1 MRWRVAVS
9 TFAAATLL
17 LCVPRTD
24 AAEWQFKPFVG
35 AEYGADTTYAIVPA
49 SSLHPHF
56 TFGGNGTWLGEIFG
70 LEGDF
75 GHTHAV
81 FNSPDA
87 PFVADSGVTTLTG
100 NVVVA
105 MPRRLAEYTLRPYI
119 VGGAG
124 MMHIRLDDTPGIIQ
138 LRRNLQA
145 MDLGGGVTGF
155 LTRRVGVSWDVRYF
169 RSIDRTVENGVS
181 FTSEH
186 LSFWRASMALA
197 IRL

>member
-35 AEYGADTTYAIVPA
+35 ATYGGDTTFLLVPQ
-49 SSLHPHF
+49 
-56 TFGGNGTWLGEIFG
+56 
-70 LEGDF
+70 

-81 FNSPDA
+81 FGGNGTFLGEIFGVEGDVGHTHNFFQSTDS
-87 PFVADSGVTTLTG
+87 PFVTDSGVTTLTG
-100 NVVVA
+100 NVIVA
-105 MPRRLAEYTLRPYI
+105 MPHRLAQYTLRPYV

-124 MMHIRLDDTPGIIQ
+124 MMHIRLDLNSLPPSSS
-138 LRRNLQA
+138 NLQA
-145 MDLGGGVTGF
+145 MDLGAGVTGF

-169 RSIDRTVENGVS
+169 RSIDRTIENGVS
-181 FTSEH
+181 IGSEH
-186 LSFWRASMALA
+186 LSFWRATMALA